1 MARFSRP
8 EKRMPDTIESAL
20 KESLAK
26 FVVPQTNRALGAHG
40 TSFSID
46 SSNDRCKVSISCG
59 FPVDRARDELLL
71 ALTEYLDSTGF
82 DRPVEFDLSWAV
94 KSHSVQPAL
103 KAFPNIGNIVA
114 IASGKGGVGKSTV
127 TANVAL
133 ALAQEG
139 ARVGILDADVY
150 GPSQPRILNL
160 IGQRPET
167 IDGKTLSPLS
177 AFGVSVMSIG
187 FLVEEGQAVAWR
199 GPMVTSALNQMLSQT
214 DWGELDYLFVDMPPG
229 TGDIQLTLA
238 QKVPVS
244 GSVIVT
250 TPPAIALSDARK
262 GVDLFRKVS
271 IPMLGIVEN
280 MSVHV
285 CSQCGHEDAIFGA
298 DGGSRLAEEYDLPL
312 LGSLPLTRKVGD
324 QTDAGTPTVVADPD
338 GAAARAFR
346 ATALRIAGELA
357 ATGRDYS
364 HLFPNVTVEGT
375 S

>member
-1 MARFSRP
+1 M
-8 EKRMPDTIESAL
+8 
-20 KESLAK
+20 
-26 FVVPQTNRALGAHG
+26 
-40 TSFSID
+40 
-46 SSNDRCKVSISCG
+46 
-59 FPVDRARDELLL
+59 
-71 ALTEYLDSTGF
+71 
-82 DRPVEFDLSWAV
+82 
-94 KSHSVQPAL
+94 
-103 KAFPNIGNIVA
+103 
-114 IASGKGGVGKSTV
+114 
-127 TANVAL
+127 
-133 ALAQEG
+133 
-139 ARVGILDADVY
+139 
-150 GPSQPRILNL
+150 
-160 IGQRPET
+160 GQRPET
-167 IDGKTLSPLS
+167 IDGKTMRPLR

-214 DWGELDYLFVDMPPG
+214 EWGELDYLFVDLPPG

-244 GSVIVT
+244 GAVIVT

-271 IPMLGIVEN
+271 LPMLGIVEN

-285 CSQCGHEDAIFGA
+285 CSQCGHEDPVFGS
-298 DGGSRLAEEYDLPL
+298 DGGSRLAAEYELPL
-312 LGSLPLTRKVGD
+312 LGSLPLERNIGD

-338 GAAARAFR
+338 GPAGKALR

-364 HLFPNVTVEGT
+364 HLFPNVAVEGK

>member
-1 MARFSRP
+1 
-8 EKRMPDTIESAL
+8 MPDTIESAL
-20 KESLAK
+20 KKSLTK
-26 FVVPQTNRALGAHG
+26 FVVPQTNRALGAYG
-40 TSFSID
+40 TSFAID
-46 SSNDRCKVSISCG
+46 SSSDGFKVSVNCG
-59 FPVDRARDELLL
+59 FPVDRARAELLP
-71 ALTEYLDSTGF
+71 ALTEHLQSAGF
-82 DRPVEFDLSWAV
+82 DRPVEFDLSWKV

-103 KAFPNIGNIVA
+103 KALPDIRNIIA

-167 IDGKTLSPLS
+167 IDGKTMSPLS
-177 AFGVSVMSIG
+177 AYGLAVMSIG

-214 DWGELDYLFVDMPPG
+214 AWGELDYLFVDLPPG

-244 GSVIVT
+244 GAVIVT

-271 IPMLGIVEN
+271 LPLLGIVEN

-298 DGGSRLAEEYDLPL
+298 DGGTQLAEEYSLPL
-312 LGSLPLTRKVGD
+312 LGSLPLDRRVGD
-324 QTDAGTPTVVADPD
+324 QTNAGTPTVVAAPD
-338 GAAARAFR
+338 SAAARAFR

-364 HLFPNVTVEGT
+364 HLFPKVTVEGT